1 MGHLAESKRKKKLA
15 PSHHAA
21 TSWSKNASEASIGF
35 KLMASMGWAPGKGL
49 GTDLDGEKNN
59 IKYSLRDDLLGIGA
73 KKEYGGGVW
82 RGMAEVDDLYKKL
95 DVGSGTATPKE
106 EVKEVTKDHE
116 IKLRGG
122 WKMNFHVG
130 DTYTSSFNTPNE
142 SDINSPSESDA
153 GNAT

>member
-59 IKYSLRDDLLGIGA
+59 IKYSLKDDLLGIGA

-82 RGMAEVDDLYKKL
+82 RGMAEVDDLYKRL
-95 DVGSGTATPKE
+95 DVGNGSKSEDGVNVTETKVEIEERE
-106 EVKEVTKDHE
+106 EVK
-116 IKLRGG
+116 IRGG
-122 WKMNFHVG
+122 W
-130 DTYTSSFNTPNE
+130 
-142 SDINSPSESDA
+142 
-153 GNAT
+153 